1 VQPEA
6 TIMDGTDRNVTVTD
20 IRIPFW
26 RLVAFFVK
34 ATLAAI
40 PATIFVMII
49 FAVLGALFAYLA
61 GGDWTLMMQRWK
73 V

>member
-1 VQPEA
+1 
-6 TIMDGTDRNVTVTD
+6 MDETDRNVTVTD

-40 PATIFVMII
+40 PATIFLMII
-49 FAVLGALFAYLA
+49 FAILGAVFAYVL
-61 GGDWTLMMQRWK
+61 GGDWSIMMQRWK

>member
-1 VQPEA
+1 
-6 TIMDGTDRNVTVTD
+6 MDGTDRNITVTD

-40 PATIFVMII
+40 PATIILIII
-49 FAVLGALFAYLA
+49 FAILGALFAFVV
-61 GGDWTLMMQRWK
+61 GGDWAVLMHRWK